1 MSNASGASWE
11 DYILV
16 IINSL
21 QWVRYFHWSKAKVSY
36 SFNPSVCLF
45 LSSFTQTQCETTR
58 AASCGANKHSDALLL
73 WAFCINALTNSCGSR
88 RGLVKLLLPP
98 PAGFQWL
105 FSLCSR
111 SFSQEMK
118 IRETRRL
125 TLECA
130 LTSVAGYCQKLPIW
144 YWLEGESLIRD
155 EDDMKN

>member
-1 MSNASGASWE
+1 MRSKQA
-11 DYILV
+11 LRRVV
-16 IINSL
+16 I
-21 QWVRYFHWSKAKVSY
+21 VS
-36 SFNPSVCLF
+36 VLHKRTDKF
-45 LSSFTQTQCETTR
+45 LWLTQRTGQ
-58 AASCGANKHSDALLL
+58 AL
-73 WAFCINALTNSCGSR
+73 A
-88 RGLVKLLLPP
+88 PP